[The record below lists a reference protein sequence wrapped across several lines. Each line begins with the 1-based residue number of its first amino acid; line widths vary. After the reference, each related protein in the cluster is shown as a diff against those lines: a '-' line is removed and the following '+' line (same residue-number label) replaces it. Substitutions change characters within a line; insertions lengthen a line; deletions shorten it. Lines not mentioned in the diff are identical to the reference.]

1 MNSINEGNDDSEE
14 EPTMIHVEENRVYF
28 HADVSRENCFQLI
41 ESLRKA
47 QEYVAVQYIKNE
59 FEEMGKIF
67 LYLFSDGGELYAG
80 LNVADFIQKSKV
92 DIITINEGC
101 VSSACVRVGVAE

>member
-59 FEEMGKIF
+59 FEEMGKEMC
-67 LYLFSDGGELYAG
+67 GKKTEKGEEER
-80 LNVADFIQKSKV
+80 S
-92 DIITINEGC
+92 EG
-101 VSSACVRVGVAE
+101 